1 MSARAIVGRNSDLAL
16 VAAMVG
22 ILVVLFTPIPAPLLD
37 LLLLVN
43 FGFALLILL
52 ITFYAAKPVDFS
64 TFPSLLLIATLFRL
78 SLNIA
83 ATRLILGDA
92 DAGRVI
98 AAVGAYMVQGNYVIG
113 LIVFLILVV
122 VQYVVVTNG
131 AQRVAE
137 VAARFTL
144 DSMPGQQMS
153 IDADLN
159 MGLIDQAEAKRRRQ
173 NLEREAN
180 FYGSMD
186 GASKFVKGDAIA
198 GIVILLINIV
208 GGLAIGVAQRA
219 MPWSEAL
226 QTYTLLTIGDGIVT
240 QIPALVISV
249 GTGIIITRSATD
261 ARLGDEILAQVTAYP
276 RTLALVAAA
285 LFGLML
291 MPGIPLLPALAVCA
305 LVATAALLARR
316 RAVREAAQPERAEA
330 PAGDDENVYALLDV
344 EPLEVRVGQNLI
356 PLVSGDDVQLMDRI
370 AAFRRQTALDVGF
383 VVPKVRIRDDHK
395 LDPNGYRICIF
406 GVPVASGAILADR
419 TLAIDPGGARG
430 GLQGVAVKDPAYG
443 LPAFWIT
450 RDEETLARGA
460 GYTLVDPTTVVIT
473 HLSEIIR
480 QNAAGLLTRAET
492 ERLINRLRPAQSG
505 LLDEV
510 IPQVLS
516 VGEIQK
522 VLQSLLREKVSIRH
536 LEAIVEVLADA
547 GRTHKDSET
556 LTEIVRQRLAV
567 VICQQLANP
576 AGELHVLTL
585 DPSIEHTIAASLRG
599 ADARGALVLEPRFA
613 EQLMARISVQVEKMM
628 KSNVMP
634 VLLCAPELRRHL
646 RRVTERVFPHLSIL
660 SMAEVPT
667 TTNLK
672 AFGVVT
678 L

>member
-1 MSARAIVGRNSDLAL
+1 M
-16 VAAMVG
+16 
-22 ILVVLFTPIPAPLLD
+22 
-37 LLLLVN
+37 
-43 FGFALLILL
+43 
-52 ITFYAAKPVDFS
+52 
-64 TFPSLLLIATLFRL
+64 
-78 SLNIA
+78 
-83 ATRLILGDA
+83 
-92 DAGRVI
+92 
-98 AAVGAYMVQGNYVIG
+98 
-113 LIVFLILVV
+113 
-122 VQYVVVTNG
+122 
-131 AQRVAE
+131 
-137 VAARFTL
+137 
-144 DSMPGQQMS
+144 
-153 IDADLN
+153 
-159 MGLIDQAEAKRRRQ
+159 
-173 NLEREAN
+173 
-180 FYGSMD
+180 
-186 GASKFVKGDAIA
+186 
-198 GIVILLINIV
+198 
-208 GGLAIGVAQRA
+208 
-219 MPWSEAL
+219 
-226 QTYTLLTIGDGIVT
+226 
-240 QIPALVISV
+240 
-249 GTGIIITRSATD
+249 
-261 ARLGDEILAQVTAYP
+261 
-276 RTLALVAAA
+276 
-285 LFGLML
+285 
-291 MPGIPLLPALAVCA
+291 
-305 LVATAALLARR
+305 
-316 RAVREAAQPERAEA
+316 
-330 PAGDDENVYALLDV
+330 
-344 EPLEVRVGQNLI
+344 
-356 PLVSGDDVQLMDRI
+356 
-370 AAFRRQTALDVGF
+370 
-383 VVPKVRIRDDHK
+383 
-395 LDPNGYRICIF
+395 
-406 GVPVASGAILADR
+406 
-419 TLAIDPGGARG
+419 
-430 GLQGVAVKDPAYG
+430 KDPAYG

-450 RDEETLARGA
+450 RDEEALARGA

-492 ERLINRLRPAQSG
+492 ERLINRLRPTQSG

-547 GRTHKDSET
+547 GRTHKDAET

-585 DPSIEHTIAASLRG
+585 DPSIEHTIAASIRG